1 MKYFT
6 TPVYIFLFLITNIF
20 TGNAQG
26 PGSIPPRMLHPTD
39 TLEAIVKGENRFL
52 LHRVKPQQTIY
63 SIAKYYGMEAADLM
77 YYNENLINGIEINQV
92 IKIPVSS
99 HDLKTYKTSRA
110 NKWRMIEVMYQVKPK
125 DTVYKI
131 AKTKFNMSL
140 DTFRLLNN
148 MTHDTLEIGDKVMV
162 GWIDINGIPTKIG
175 VRAWL
180 PPTLYDDYKS
190 LKNTYWIKS
199 QMEEKV
205 EITQK
210 GVAVWNKSQNSAELF
225 ALHKTAPIGSILQ
238 VTNPLND
245 RVIYVKVIGKFQ
257 TAGHRYDAILF
268 LSSAAANALGG
279 INKNFRVEI
288 HYFK

>member
-1 MKYFT
+1 MKYSI
-6 TPVYIFLFLITNIF
+6 TPVFIFIFLITNVF
-20 TGNAQG
+20 NGNAQK
-26 PGSIPPRMLHPTD
+26 PVSIPPRMLHPTD
-39 TLEAIVKGENRFL
+39 TLEAIVKGDNCFL
-52 LHRVKPQQTIY
+52 LHRVKPKQTIY
-63 SIAKYYGMEAADLM
+63 SIAKYYGIDAADLM
-77 YYNENLINGIEINQV
+77 YSNENLINGIEVNQA

-99 HDLKTYKTSRA
+99 HDLKTYKTSKA
-110 NKWRMIEVMYQVKPK
+110 NKWRMIEVMYEVKPK

-131 AKTKFNMSL
+131 AKTKFKMPL

-148 MTHDTLEIGDKVMV
+148 MKHDTLEIGKKVMV
-162 GWIDINGIPTKIG
+162 GWIDINGIPPKVG

-180 PPTLYDDYKS
+180 APTLYDDYKS
-190 LKNTYWIKS
+190 LKEAYWIKS
-199 QMEEKV
+199 QQEEKV

-210 GVAVWNKSQNSAELF
+210 GIAVWNKNQNSAELF
-225 ALHKTAPIGSILQ
+225 ALHKTAPIGTILQ
-238 VTNPLND
+238 VRNPLND

-268 LSSAAANALGG
+268 LTSGAANALGG